1 MNVIETDLAGVLLI
15 EPDVFHDERGHFLEV
30 FHAERYAEAGI
41 RGPFLQDNASFSTRG
56 VLRGL
61 HFQNPLPQAKLVWVA
76 EGEVLDVA
84 VDIRQGS
91 PGFGK
96 WTAARLSGDNHRQ
109 LYIPE
114 GFAHGF
120 CVISATAR
128 LVYKCSDI
136 YDPSAETVV
145 LWSDP
150 DLAIDWPIEMPRLSP
165 KDAAAPR
172 LRDIDPA
179 RLPRYPGAA

>member
-30 FHAERYAEAGI
+30 FHAERYARAGI
-41 RGPFLQDNASFSTRG
+41 GGPFLQDNASFSTRG

-61 HFQNPLPQAKLVWVA
+61 HFQNPMPQAKLVWVA

-96 WTAARLSGDNHRQ
+96 WTSARLSGDNHRQ

-128 LVYKCSDI
+128 LVYKCSDR
-136 YDPSAETVV
+136 YDPSAEAVV
-145 LWSDP
+145 LWNDP
-150 DLAIDWPIEMPRLSP
+150 DLAIAWPVGSPQLSP
-165 KDAAAPR
+165 RDAAAPR
-172 LRDIDPA
+172 LKDLDPA
-179 RLPRYPGAA
+179 RLPRYPGAR